1 MLISEVPEEKRNGH
15 QEQSAPNS
23 PDSFAWGRK
32 RHPVVARFMA
42 ALGIMWHSVRHPL
55 TAGIINLD
63 TGEVKP
69 LRD

>member
-1 MLISEVPEEKRNGH
+1 MLISEVPEERRNGH
-15 QEQSAPNS
+15 EAKTSNPS
-23 PDSFAWGRK
+23 SGIAWGRK
-32 RHPVVARFMA
+32 RHPVVARFLA
-42 ALGIMWHSVRHPL
+42 ALEIMWHAARHPL

>member
-1 MLISEVPEEKRNGH
+1 MLISEVPEERRNGNGAKTPNPS
-15 QEQSAPNS
+15 SAIV
-23 PDSFAWGRK
+23 WGRK
-32 RHPVVARFMA
+32 RHPVVARFLA
-42 ALGIMWHSVRHPL
+42 ALGIMWHAVRHPL